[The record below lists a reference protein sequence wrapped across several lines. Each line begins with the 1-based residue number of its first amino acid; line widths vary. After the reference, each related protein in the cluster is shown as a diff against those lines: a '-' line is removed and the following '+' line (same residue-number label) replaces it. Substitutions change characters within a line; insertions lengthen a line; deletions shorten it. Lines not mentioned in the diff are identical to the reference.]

1 MVAPLDWRAAAMV
14 VHTYKDGRAAAFA
27 DGWCT
32 MCLRAE
38 PASGLM
44 VCADCRE
51 KRNLRGRQRNAARP
65 KRQRTLGDMQ
75 TLFGR

>member
-1 MVAPLDWRAAAMV
+1 MAALDRGVAAMV
-14 VHTYKDGRAAAFA
+14 VHTYRDGRAAAYA

-32 MCLRAE
+32 MCFRAE
-38 PASGLM
+38 PMSGLM